1 MPFLQPIIILPNK
14 MRANLMIKHPLYR
27 VPPIPYRQTNHN
39 PTNSITIIM
48 YNTGRRNS
56 IFNKLISQKRPK
68 FELLNIEIKKMRD
81 LLNIKKG

>member
-27 VPPIPYRQTNHN
+27 VPPIPYGQTNHN

-56 IFNKLISQKRPK
+56 ILHKLIRQQIPK
-68 FELLNIEIKKMRD
+68 IQFLNILIKYFGYLFHR
-81 LLNIKKG
+81 

>member
-48 YNTGRRNS
+48 YNTRRRNS
-56 IFNKLISQKRPK
+56 ILHKLIRQQISKIQ
-68 FELLNIEIKKMRD
+68 FLNILIKYFGYLFHR
-81 LLNIKKG
+81 

>member
-48 YNTGRRNS
+48 YNTRRRNS
-56 IFNKLISQKRPK
+56 ILHKLIRQQIPK
-68 FELLNIEIKKMRD
+68 IQFLNILIKYFWY
-81 LLNIKKG
+81 LFHW